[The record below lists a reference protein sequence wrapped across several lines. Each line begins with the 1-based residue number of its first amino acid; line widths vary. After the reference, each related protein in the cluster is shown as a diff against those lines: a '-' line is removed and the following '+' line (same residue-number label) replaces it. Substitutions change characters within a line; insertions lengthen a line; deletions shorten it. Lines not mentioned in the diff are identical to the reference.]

1 MEIAGDEKKIIA
13 QSLRCSIQINSK
25 TINQETILKADDI
38 DIHTAKVL
46 EQAKAHVYFIHGL
59 NLEIYNINGS
69 SSMRQIVDYRIDT
82 LEKSGRTFYGAKEC
96 TLKLGRLAPDH
107 PVSWIAK
114 KMENNILVLII
125 DRKSNGVIHAMS
137 TTAKTT

>member
-1 MEIAGDEKKIIA
+1 M
-13 QSLRCSIQINSK
+13 NSK
-25 TINQETILKADDI
+25 TINQETIENILKADDI

-46 EQAKAHVYFIHGL
+46 EQAKAHVDFIHGL

-96 TLKLGRLAPDH
+96 TLKLGSISFF
-107 PVSWIAK
+107 VFG
-114 KMENNILVLII
+114 LV
-125 DRKSNGVIHAMS
+125 RACRQAGPCFTSSVW
-137 TTAKTT
+137 

>member
-1 MEIAGDEKKIIA
+1 MA
-13 QSLRCSIQINSK
+13 QSMRHSIQMNSK
-25 TINQETILKADDI
+25 TINQETIENILKTDGV

-46 EQAKAHVYFIHGL
+46 EQAKAHAEFIHGL
-59 NLEIYNINGS
+59 NLDIYNVNGS

-96 TLKLGRLAPDH
+96 TLKLERLAPDH

-114 KMENNILVLII
+114 KVENNILVLII